1 MLVHTDDPSAL
12 LVHVRM
18 MGDQLTVGLTVVL
31 RHSRQ
36 PHITWKVAATSPAR
50 LCTAV
55 RMVMD
60 AVGSWDGQL
69 RHNIVILIHP
79 CRYIYW
85 DPLLQRAAPRGGGS
99 KAIMEPPI
107 LTS

>member
-55 RMVMD
+55 RMVKV
-60 AVGSWDGQL
+60 AVGSRDGQL
-69 RHNIVILIHP
+69 RHNIIVLIHP
-79 CRYIYW
+79 C
-85 DPLLQRAAPRGGGS
+85 Q
-99 KAIMEPPI
+99 
-107 LTS
+107 